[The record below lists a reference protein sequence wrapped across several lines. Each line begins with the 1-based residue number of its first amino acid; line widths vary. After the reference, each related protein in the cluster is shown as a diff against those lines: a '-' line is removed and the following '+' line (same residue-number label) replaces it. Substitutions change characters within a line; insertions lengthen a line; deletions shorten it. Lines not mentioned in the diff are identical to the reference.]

1 MLPLS
6 RPHAEE
12 RAQRASRSMRHGR
25 WPPHPSRRRLLR
37 PSDEAVL
44 VLRAFAQSH
53 AVFFVPAARCCVR
66 VYPSLRMYLRF
77 PVRRQAH
84 EGFGASGRRDSS
96 NSVPPT
102 EGWMER
108 RQAHSWTS
116 VARARRDARACKAR
130 TFPVRPG
137 PLSALHRGAFQPRTH
152 AALPGSGTR
161 DVQRLPAPG
170 RQWLA
175 VGVRTSRGT
184 VRAAAAGR
192 HSLLRLVGSFLENAP
207 SEPGCKSYSTN
218 SIRSQ

>member
-1 MLPLS
+1 LAGRPCVHFGDSLS
-6 RPHAEE
+6 RLSI
-12 RAQRASRSMRHGR
+12 SRCQTAI
-25 WPPHPSRRRLLR
+25 RLSLL
-37 PSDEAVL
+37 S
-44 VLRAFAQSH
+44 FSS
-53 AVFFVPAARCCVR
+53 
-66 VYPSLRMYLRF
+66 SLRIMMSFVSHHPERGVDGAPTGALFF
-77 PVRRQAH
+77 P
-84 EGFGASGRRDSS
+84 
-96 NSVPPT
+96 
-102 EGWMER
+102 
-108 RQAHSWTS
+108 S

-170 RQWLA
+170 RQCLA
-175 VGVRTSRGT
+175 VGIRTSRGT

-192 HSLLRLVGSFLENAP
+192 RSLLRLSGSLLENAP